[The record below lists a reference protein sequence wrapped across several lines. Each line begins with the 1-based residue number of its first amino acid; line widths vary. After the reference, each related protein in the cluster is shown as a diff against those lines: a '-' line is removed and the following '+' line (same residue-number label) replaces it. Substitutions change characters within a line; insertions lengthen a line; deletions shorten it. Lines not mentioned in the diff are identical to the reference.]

1 MDKIDDHILRTL
13 ARDGR
18 LTNLQLA
25 DQIGLSPSATSRRV
39 ADLERS
45 GVITG
50 YRAVIDQSKVGLGF
64 VAYVTVGLSKH
75 TKESQEAFE
84 RAISQAPQVKEC
96 HNVTGVFE
104 YILRVETADL
114 SAYKVFHTDVLG
126 VLPQVNSITSYI
138 VMESPKDLR
147 A

>member
-1 MDKIDDHILRTL
+1 MDLIDENILRVL
-13 ARDGR
+13 ERDGR

-25 DQIGLSPSATSRRV
+25 DHIGLSPSATSRRV

-45 GVITG
+45 GVIAG
-50 YRAVIDQSKVGLGF
+50 YRAVIDRSKVGLGF
-64 VAYVTVGLSKH
+64 LAYVTVGLSKH
-75 TKESQEAFE
+75 TKEAQVAFE
-84 RAISQAPQVKEC
+84 RAIARAPQVKEC

-104 YILRVETADL
+104 YILRVETVDL
-114 SAYKVFHTDVLG
+114 GAYKIFHTDVLG

-138 VMESPKDLR
+138 VMGSPKDMR